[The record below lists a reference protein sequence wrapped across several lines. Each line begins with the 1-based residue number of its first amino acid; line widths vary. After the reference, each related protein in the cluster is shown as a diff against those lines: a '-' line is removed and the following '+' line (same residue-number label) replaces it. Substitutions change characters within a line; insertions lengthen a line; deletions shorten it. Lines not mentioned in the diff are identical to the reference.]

1 MAMLMNSVFQT
12 MWEGFPLEEFSLSW
26 SDNGK
31 KETALVKEKALFYQD
46 FWCRIFTF
54 PPHCNDVLQN
64 TFHPSRPSLKHPGPL
79 PSHLTPDL
87 HR

>member
-31 KETALVKEKALFYQD
+31 KETALVKEKALFNQD
-46 FWCRIFTF
+46 F
-54 PPHCNDVLQN
+54 
-64 TFHPSRPSLKHPGPL
+64 
-79 PSHLTPDL
+79 
-87 HR
+87 